1 MPHFEGLHLRHNVRS
16 LKNSTWRKYRAKLI
30 LVVQMFE
37 WKLVGRFKYNS
48 TKCSC
53 CVLEQKSCVKN
64 VVSWNSKTDFSCSSR
79 NFTEAWNQK
88 RNNNFPFQKPKLS
101 SKSIYIS
108 LSRLRPLLKPNFEF
122 ERIFEEFQFSNLHRV
137 AAMKMECVK
146 KPFLLFSWAEKMMKE
161 FPNGISVTLQFEV
174 IKRRDMTINAQS
186 WKMLR
191 NHSPHPVVMNT
202 SSRTR
207 CHKQNLA

>member
-101 SKSIYIS
+101 SKSIS
-108 LSRLRPLLKPNFEF
+108 LSLSLVCALFWNQ
-122 ERIFEEFQFSNLHRV
+122 ILNL
-137 AAMKMECVK
+137 
-146 KPFLLFSWAEKMMKE
+146 KE
-161 FPNGISVTLQFEV
+161 FSKNFNFQICIARAPW
-174 IKRRDMTINAQS
+174 KWNA
-186 WKMLR
+186 
-191 NHSPHPVVMNT
+191 
-202 SSRTR
+202 
-207 CHKQNLA
+207 